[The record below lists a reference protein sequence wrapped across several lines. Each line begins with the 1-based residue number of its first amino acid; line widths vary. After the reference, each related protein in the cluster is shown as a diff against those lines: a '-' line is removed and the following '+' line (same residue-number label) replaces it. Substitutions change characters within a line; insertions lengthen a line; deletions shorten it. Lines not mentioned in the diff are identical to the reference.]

1 MGVAS
6 LVLGIISAIIGFVPF
21 CGTFALIPAIIG
33 LILGIVDWVKQSKA
47 GNPKGKS
54 IAGTILSAIAI
65 VVIMFYWVVVGAA
78 VGSTV
83 KNTDWNSLLSNS
95 EYNISNWNTNN
106 Y

>member
-54 IAGTILSAIAI
+54 GNPERNRA
-65 VVIMFYWVVVGAA
+65 
-78 VGSTV
+78 
-83 KNTDWNSLLSNS
+83 
-95 EYNISNWNTNN
+95 E
-106 Y
+106 

>member
-1 MGVAS
+1 MTIF
-6 LVLGIISAIIGFVPF
+6 LGIISASIGFVPF

-78 VGSTV
+78 VRNAV
-83 KNTDWNSLLSNS
+83 KNTDWNSVISNS
-95 EYNISNWNTNN
+95 EYNITEWKINN
-106 Y
+106 

>member
-65 VVIMFYWVVVGAA
+65 AVIMFYWIAVGAA
-78 VGSTV
+78 VRNAV
-83 KNTDWNSLLSNS
+83 KNTDWNSVISNS
-95 EYNISNWNTNN
+95 EYNITEWKINN
-106 Y
+106 

>member
-6 LVLGIISAIIGFVPF
+6 LVLEIISAIIGFVPF

-65 VVIMFYWVVVGAA
+65 VVIMFYWIAVGAA
-78 VGSTV
+78 VRNAV
-83 KNTDWNSLLSNS
+83 KNTDWNSVISNS
-95 EYNISNWNTNN
+95 EYKVTEWKINN
-106 Y
+106 

>member
-65 VVIMFYWVVVGAA
+65 VVIMFYWIAVGAA
-78 VGSTV
+78 VRNAV
-83 KNTDWNSLLSNS
+83 KNTDWNSVISNS
-95 EYNISNWNTNN
+95 EYKVTEWKINN
-106 Y
+106 

>member
-21 CGTFALIPAIIG
+21 CGTFALIPV
-33 LILGIVDWVKQSKA
+33 ILGIVDWVKQSKA

-65 VVIMFYWVVVGAA
+65 AVIMFYWIAVGAA
-78 VGSTV
+78 VGSAV
-83 KNTDWNSLLSNS
+83 KNTDWNSVISNS
-95 EYNISNWNTNN
+95 EYNITINN
-106 Y
+106 